1 MGTKTVRQQLNS
13 TTTTTTEE
21 DIKALLPEGELGG
34 EDLFKEAVQLTPLEE
49 FCLRRFNI
57 AQADLSPNVKTIIT
71 RMETYIEKM
80 NGTVPIS
87 STTEGA
93 ENQLWLFNTFLRALG
108 YESNELF
115 QALDIILFLIN
126 LHRGDTFRDEMV
138 YRFIP
143 YIKRPATEINTYS
156 KILEIILKI
165 SNPIQRS
172 EYARSGQVKKVI
184 SLIDSSYKQAT
195 FALVNYLSQY

>member
-1 MGTKTVRQQLNS
+1 MASKTARQQLS
-13 TTTTTTEE
+13 SPTVTDEE
-21 DIKALLPEGELGG
+21 VKALIPQGELPG
-34 EDLFKEAVQLTPLEE
+34 EDLFQEPVQLTPLEE
-49 FCLRRFNI
+49 FCLSRY
-57 AQADLSPNVKTIIT
+57 QVKPDQLSDNVKTIIT
-71 RMETYIEKM
+71 RIETYVSKM
-80 NGTVPIS
+80 NGRVPIN

-108 YESNELF
+108 YESNDLF
-115 QALDIILFLIN
+115 QALDILLFLIN

-156 KILEIILKI
+156 KILEIMLKI
-165 SNPIQRS
+165 SNPLQRS
-172 EYARSGQVKKVI
+172 EYARSGQVKRVI
-184 SLIDSSYKQAT
+184 SLIDPSYKQAT